1 MTLNTVIE
9 REVVNTYQLITA
21 QQYSQA
27 ESRAYLLLEKQPNNS
42 KVYELIGN
50 INYEQKK
57 YRQSVWYFCSALE
70 NDPDNAYLLNK
81 FGENLYHLKK
91 YQHAEACIKRAI
103 ELDPKASDFYLSLG
117 LNYQEQNNLTD
128 AQICFEQA
136 IEISPKEVFAYLNL
150 ALIHKR
156 NRNYEEAIK
165 VYQKG
170 IIKNPDSYF
179 ILTNLGNL
187 FYLQKKY
194 SDAILCH
201 KRAAKLKPD
210 SAVVLLNYAN
220 TLFASGN
227 VDQSTQVYR
236 EIIKLDENFAR
247 AHVQLGQNLLMQRQ
261 FEEGFKEL
269 RWHSKVDENL
279 YRFERFK
286 DKRWN
291 GENLQYKTILVCA
304 ESGLGDVIQFSRYLE
319 LLKKQQCKIIFAVQK
334 KLMHLFRDLKCIDEM
349 VNIESEIE
357 NFDYYSPLM
366 SLTEF
371 LSPDLIQQTPPPLN
385 LKVNEQKLLEWEMLM
400 KLDHK
405 VRVGLCWQGSLK
417 NPKEHLNTVSLSL
430 FKNFFKLTNAK
441 FISLQ
446 KGEGREQIVK
456 QNFARF
462 LIDYD
467 PLLDTGRDAFIDS
480 AAIIKHL
487 DVVITVDT
495 SIAHLAASLGKTTW
509 ILLPQTSDWRWFEKI
524 DESIWYENVRLF
536 RQDQNGTW
544 ENVIEEVDK
553 ELTGLVQNIYEVRKK
568 SELIF

>member
-1 MTLNTVIE
+1 LTLNTVIE
-9 REVVNTYQLITA
+9 REVVNTYQLINA

-27 ESRAYLLLEKQPNNS
+27 EARAYLLLEKQPNNS

-57 YRQSVWYFCSALE
+57 YRQSLWYFFSALE

-156 NRNYEEAIK
+156 NKNYEEAIK

-261 FEEGFKEL
+261 FEEGFKEF
-269 RWHSKVDENL
+269 RWRTKVDEKL
-279 YRFERFK
+279 FRFEKFK
-286 DKRWN
+286 NKLWQ
-291 GENLQYKTILVCA
+291 GENLKYKTILICA
-304 ESGLGDVIQFSRYLE
+304 DSGLGNTIQFSRYLS
-319 LLKKQQCKIIFAVQK
+319 LLKKLECRIIFALQDE
-334 KLMHLFRDLKCIDEM
+334 LMHLFEDLDCIDEL
-349 VNIESEIE
+349 ISIDASIDE
-357 NFDYYSPLM
+357 FDYYSPLM
-366 SLTEF
+366 SLIEF
-371 LSPDLIQQTPPPLN
+371 LTPNPISNCPVPLQ
-385 LKVNEQKLLEWEMLM
+385 LKINEQKLSEWETLI
-400 KLDHK
+400 KLDNK
-405 VRVGLCWQGSLK
+405 VRVGLCWQGSFK
-417 NPKEHLNTVSLSL
+417 NPKEHLNSINLSL
-430 FKNFFKLTNAK
+430 FRNFFKNTNAK

-446 KGEGREQIVK
+446 KGVAHQEIEK
-456 QNFARF
+456 QSFSQY

-467 PLLDTGRDAFIDS
+467 PLLDTGSQAFIDTC
-480 AAIIKHL
+480 AVIKLLDII
-487 DVVITVDT
+487 ITVDT
-495 SIAHLAASLGKTTW
+495 SIAHLAATLGKPTW
-509 ILLPQTSDWRWFEKI
+509 ILLPKTCDWRWFEES
-524 DESIWYENVRLF
+524 DESIWYDNVRLF
-536 RQDQNGTW
+536 RQSQNGVW
-544 ENVIEEVDK
+544 DDVIIKMEN
-553 ELTGLVQNIYEVRKK
+553 ELINLVKNVYEVRKNA
-568 SELIF
+568 ELIF